1 MILAGDIGGTKT
13 VLALFDD
20 WGQPLQMVQSRRFVS
35 GNYGCLEDVLH
46 CFTEIRRHPVERV
59 CLGVA
64 GPVTNGR
71 CVATNLPWVIDARKI
86 AAFLDVPSVD
96 LINDTEAITY
106 GAGFS
111 GNDDFRAISRGSG
124 EGVGSVAVIAAGTG
138 LGEAVACW
146 DGAQH
151 IPAPSEGG
159 HTDFAPRN
167 DLEIELL
174 RYLLGKY
181 PRVSWERVLSGP
193 GLYNIY
199 RFLRDTGRG
208 REPRWLARQLAQVD
222 PAAAISRAA
231 LKDKDPL
238 CAAALKLF
246 VSLYGAEAGNL
257 ALKIRATGGV
267 YIGGGIAPIIV
278 DSLCDGTFMEAFR
291 DKGRMQPLMETIH
304 VSVILNRDCALLGAA
319 HCAWL
324 KKTGGC
330 LVLTRTARLTRPSNP
345 MAKQ

>member
-13 VLALFDD
+13 VLALFDERA
-20 WGQPLQMVQSRRFVS
+20 GQPQMLQSRRFVS
-35 GNYGCLEDVLH
+35 GHYDCLEDVLH

-64 GPVTNGR
+64 GPVTHGR

-86 AAFLDVPSVD
+86 AAFLGVPSVV
-96 LINDTEAITY
+96 LINDIEAIAY
-106 GAGFS
+106 GAGFA
-111 GNDDFRAISRGSG
+111 GNDDFRVISRGSG
-124 EGVGSVAVIAAGTG
+124 GGVGSAAVIAAGTG
-138 LGEAVACW
+138 LGEAMACW
-146 DGAQH
+146 DGTRH

-174 RYLLGKY
+174 RYLLGKFR
-181 PRVSWERVLSGP
+181 RVSWERVLSGP

-208 REPRWLARQLAQVD
+208 REPSWMARQLAQGD

-231 LKDKDPL
+231 LKDKAPL
-238 CAAALKLF
+238 CTAALKLF
-246 VSLYGAEAGNL
+246 ISLYGAEAGNL
-257 ALKIRATGGV
+257 ALQIRATGGV
-267 YIGGGIAPIIV
+267 YIGGGIAPRIV
-278 DSLCDGTFMEAFR
+278 DSLCDGTFMENFR
-291 DKGRMQPLMETIH
+291 DKGRMRPLMERIP

-324 KKTGGC
+324 KETGGC
-330 LVLTRTARLTRPSNP
+330 LVLTGAAP
-345 MAKQ
+345 

>member
-13 VLALFDD
+13 VLALFDGRA
-20 WGQPLQMVQSRRFVS
+20 GQPQMLQSRRFVS
-35 GNYGCLEDVLH
+35 SEYDCLEDVLH
-46 CFTEIRRHPVERV
+46 HFPEIRRQPVDRV

-64 GPVTNGR
+64 GPVTRGR
-71 CVATNLPWVIDARKI
+71 CRTTNLPWVIDAREI
-86 AAFLDVPSVD
+86 AAFLGAPSVA
-96 LINDTEAITY
+96 LINDIEAIVY
-106 GAGFS
+106 GVGLL
-111 GNDDFRAISRGSG
+111 GNDDFRAISRGHG
-124 EGVGSVAVIAAGTG
+124 DGAGSAAVIAAGTG

-146 DGAQH
+146 DGTRH
-151 IPAPSEGG
+151 IPAPGEGG
-159 HTDFAPRN
+159 HADFAPRN

-174 RYLLGKY
+174 HHLLGKY

-208 REPRWLARQLAQVD
+208 GEPRWLARQLAQGD
-222 PAAAISRAA
+222 PAVAISRSA
-231 LKDKDPL
+231 LKDEDPL

-257 ALKIRATGGV
+257 ALKISAKGGV
-267 YIGGGIAPIIV
+267 YIGGGIAPRIV

-291 DKGRMQPLMETIH
+291 DKGRMRPLMETIP
-304 VSVILNRDCALLGAA
+304 VSVILNRDCGLLGAA

-324 KKTGGC
+324 KKTGGR
-330 LVLTRTARLTRPSNP
+330 LVLAGAAPSRP
-345 MAKQ
+345 